1 MLIERTDESEGR
13 VKGERRGRV
22 EGEKYGEGVER
33 RVEGKEGKVEQEGS
47 SGGGGVSE
55 GERET

>member
-1 MLIERTDESEGR
+1 M
-13 VKGERRGRV
+13 KGERRGRV
-22 EGEKYGEGVER
+22 EGEKYREGVER

-47 SGGGGVSE
+47 SGGRGGGGESE

>member
-47 SGGGGVSE
+47 SGGGE
-55 GERET
+55 